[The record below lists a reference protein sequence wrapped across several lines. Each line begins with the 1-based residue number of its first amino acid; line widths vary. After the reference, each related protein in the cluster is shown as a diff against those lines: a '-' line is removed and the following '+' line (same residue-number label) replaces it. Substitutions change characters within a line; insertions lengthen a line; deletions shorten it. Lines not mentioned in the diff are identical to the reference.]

1 MLDCGL
7 VSIGTNVAIG
17 PNVNIITGEHETG
30 SEARKMH
37 RGLEFTRQI
46 IIGDDCWIGANVTI
60 LAGVTIGHGSS
71 IGAGSVVKRDIPA
84 LSVAV
89 GSPARV
95 IRSE

>member
-1 MLDCGL
+1 MLPKPEKDTEIISRAKNFQ
-7 VSIGTNVAIG
+7 VS
-17 PNVNIITGEHETG
+17 
-30 SEARKMH
+30 
-37 RGLEFTRQI
+37 
-46 IIGDDCWIGANVTI
+46 CWIGANVTI

-71 IGAGSVVKRDIPA
+71 IGAGSVVKRDIPS